1 MHRDFRFDCECGR
14 VLSVPAGLR
23 GRNVRCP
30 ACRRVIVAELR
41 AFDFPPEPEP
51 TVLPQPAPSEPAP
64 AEPAPDLFHCVPV
77 LAVAGLAWTLGF
89 VILSARVGDVAGHAI
104 LAATY
109 LVAPAV
115 IYRASRRE
123 RVATR
128 FLVPALILLA
138 VAAAWH
144 GPAVVSWWKQL
155 QTTS

>member
-14 VLSVPAGLR
+14 LLSVPPGLR

-30 ACRRVIVAELR
+30 ACRRVVVAELR
-41 AFDFPPEPEP
+41 AFEFPPEPDPPEP
-51 TVLPQPAPSEPAP
+51 DPPVLLQPAPP
-64 AEPAPDLFHCVPV
+64 EPAPDLFRCVPV

-104 LAATY
+104 LAVTY
-109 LVAPAV
+109 LVAPAL

-123 RVATR
+123 RVTAR
-128 FLVPALILLA
+128 FLLPALIGLA

>member
-1 MHRDFRFDCECGR
+1 MSPDFRFDCECGR
-14 VLSVPAGLR
+14 LLSVPQSLR

-30 ACRRVIVAELR
+30 ACRRVVVAELR
-41 AFDFPPEPEP
+41 AYEFPPEPEP
-51 TVLPQPAPSEPAP
+51 PVPPQPAPP
-64 AEPAPDLFHCVPV
+64 EPAPDLFRCVPV

-115 IYRASRRE
+115 IYRAARRE
-123 RVATR
+123 KVAAR
-128 FLVPALILLA
+128 FLWPALILLA

-144 GPAVVSWWKQL
+144 GPAVVSWWKRL
-155 QTTS
+155 QTTY